1 MSASF
6 SRPLLG
12 VVPERLSPFILGKFL
27 NRVLSIAVKETQKEH
42 AWWKKASSVTCLSKT
57 RNSMGCKNL
66 VHLQNPV
73 IKLQWKVVVY
83 AVRNLDH
90 TADSYSD
97 ACEGE
102 RLMFWRKKRTMKR
115 WLLLEKEARVVVVVI
130 CKCRCC
136 NVDWAIIS
144 LSYLRNKWD
153 LEFGKRS
160 VAYRNNSKKR
170 GLMLDIRPSFC
181 GKLQMCRCRRPLLL

>member
-1 MSASF
+1 MESCCLCS
-6 SRPLLG
+6 
-12 VVPERLSPFILGKFL
+12 PELRSHGGFIFRCLRRGKV
-27 NRVLSIAVKETQKEH
+27 NVLAE
-42 AWWKKASSVTCLSKT
+42 KK
-57 RNSMGCKNL
+57 
-66 VHLQNPV
+66 
-73 IKLQWKVVVY
+73 
-83 AVRNLDH
+83 
-90 TADSYSD
+90 
-97 ACEGE
+97 
-102 RLMFWRKKRTMKR
+102 TMKRR
-115 WLLLEKEARVVVVVI
+115 WLLLEKQARVVVVVI

-181 GKLQMCRCRRPLLL
+181 GKLQMCHCCPPPILACFSLQIPKVKMRTLYCITFKYFVAGTQYVQNSDSNPIRWPFFKGVLWSATSILMRLLFE

>member
-1 MSASF
+1 MWF
-6 SRPLLG
+6 CVVRTQNLYFEGLLQLCWFAKPCYKTSMESCCLCS
-12 VVPERLSPFILGKFL
+12 PELRSHGGFIFRCLRMRRGKV
-27 NRVLSIAVKETQKEH
+27 NVLAEEK
-42 AWWKKASSVTCLSKT
+42 
-57 RNSMGCKNL
+57 
-66 VHLQNPV
+66 
-73 IKLQWKVVVY
+73 
-83 AVRNLDH
+83 
-90 TADSYSD
+90 
-97 ACEGE
+97 
-102 RLMFWRKKRTMKR
+102 TMKRR
-115 WLLLEKEARVVVVVI
+115 WLLLEKQARVVVVVI

-181 GKLQMCRCRRPLLL
+181 GKLQMCHCCPPPPLL